1 MLKLLERYTL
11 REKTIVGLGLLVLIV
26 LGIHAFVIEPYQ
38 ERVTTVREAIVQQ
51 RADLAWMR
59 SAVAGMPTEGAV
71 AGTAQI
77 GTAQIS
83 GTLANFINQAVQRL
97 GLSGQLS
104 QISPIGNDEI
114 RMRYSAVDFNRL
126 VSFIAQVNSS
136 GLDIKDIR
144 ISAADNPG
152 IVDSSLVLVRR

>member
-1 MLKLLERYTL
+1 MAVLKLLERYTL
-11 REKTIVGLGLLVLIV
+11 REKAIVAVALLVVIV

-38 ERVTTVREAIVQQ
+38 ERVSAVREEIAQQ
-51 RADLAWMR
+51 RSDFAWMR
-59 SAVAGMPTEGAV
+59 SAVTGMPTGGAGSV
-71 AGTAQI
+71 T
-77 GTAQIS
+77 TQIS
-83 GTLANFINQAVQRL
+83 GTLANFINQAVRRQ

-104 QISPIGNDEI
+104 QISPIGTDEI
-114 RMRYSAVDFNRL
+114 RMRYSAVEFNRL

-144 ISAADNPG
+144 ITAADDPG

>member
-11 REKTIVGLGLLVLIV
+11 REKAIVGVALLVLIV

-38 ERVTTVREAIVQQ
+38 ERIATVREAIAQQ
-51 RADLAWMR
+51 RTDLAWMR
-59 SAVAGMPTEGAV
+59 SAVAGMPTGEAA
-71 AGTAQI
+71 AGT
-77 GTAQIS
+77 TQIS
-83 GTLANFINQAVQRL
+83 GTLANFINQAVQSQ

-126 VSFIAQVNSS
+126 VNFIAQVNSS

-144 ISAADNPG
+144 ISAADDPG

>member
-11 REKTIVGLGLLVLIV
+11 REKAIVGAALLVLIV

-71 AGTAQI
+71 A

>member
-1 MLKLLERYTL
+1 MALLKLLERYTL
-11 REKTIVGLGLLVLIV
+11 REKAIVGVALLVVIM

-38 ERVTTVREAIVQQ
+38 ERITTVREAIAQQ

-59 SAVAGMPTEGAV
+59 SAVAGMPTG
-71 AGTAQI
+71 GT
-77 GTAQIS
+77 GTSTAQIS
-83 GTLANFINQAVQRL
+83 GTLANFINQAVQRQ

-126 VSFIAQVNSS
+126 VNFIAQVNSS

-144 ISAADNPG
+144 ISAADGPG
-152 IVDSSLVLVRR
+152 VVDSSLVLVRR